1 MYAQINFFNDHTK
14 IFLCPL
20 MNAIT
25 YIDQDRVPRTYRLEL
40 LSENG
45 MPGPVHRRLTYAQAM
60 IHRMVSGTIQ
70 SAPEPQIPGLAL
82 APAAAAPAAAALAA
96 PGRPAA
102 TQNDLGVANGA
113 HAAAPSALGTNNLHR
128 GLRGSHMI

>member
-1 MYAQINFFNDHTK
+1 
-14 IFLCPL
+14 

-40 LSENG
+40 LLQNG

-70 SAPEPQIPGLAL
+70 SGPEPQIPGLAL
-82 APAAAAPAAAALAA
+82 APAAAAAAAPAMAQPA
-96 PGRPAA
+96 PGRA
-102 TQNDLGVANGA
+102 TAMQVDSGIATGTKSTNSAG
-113 HAAAPSALGTNNLHR
+113 PPTSALGTNNLHR